1 MIQMSDTLMIMTQ
14 NTKIKDNMKQM
25 ITKLLL
31 LSAMALVSMGAV
43 KAQGDCSITLPYSM
57 NFDSLTATGGT
68 SFVPCWTRVN
78 AATSGNATYPNI
90 YDYGTYAA
98 TGHVYGNVL
107 SFTGNSA
114 SSTGTMRAATPLIPA
129 PLNSLDL
136 SFAVFK
142 NTLKLYAATDATDL
156 STYHLIGSYAPGYTW
171 ITYEV
176 RTDTISGLPS
186 AQGYLVFT
194 ADFGTGYGHDNPYL
208 DELVISALNSC
219 ERPSSVTVEE
229 VSPTSV
235 SLSWPAVS
243 GVTSYLVRY
252 NTTDDITT
260 ASEETVTGTTVE
272 IEDLLPNTEYHVW
285 VQSLCSE
292 TSESD
297 PRTTVVTTEMSCYP
311 LVNLHQAS
319 AGFDAVSYAWEFDP
333 RGNAPT
339 SVLTVLRD
347 LDDPTSVVEMEST
360 GETSHIVS
368 DLIPTHSYEVDF
380 YTLCDG
386 DTATMVTLP
395 VTFKV
400 CGESQLAALAGNY
413 DMHPVPAGYNYGYAQ
428 MMYPAD
434 VFLDMDTIRGIA
446 LHRASLNQS
455 SAAPITR
462 TLSIWMHCTSDTS
475 HNSAVSVTG
484 MTQVANDV
492 TYNFPVQEWDT
503 IYFTTPFV
511 YTEGENVI
519 LTIDDNTGTH
529 VSTGAAQWLWHEQSW
544 KTHYKNND
552 DSNPNPAAI
561 TGVTNTQRCPD
572 MHFVGSCNTDLSCTA
587 PVVAVGMVD
596 SASATI
602 NWVGSATVYT
612 LEYRTSGATTWT
624 VASSEANAPY
634 TLENLLPATHYE
646 VRVGVLCD
654 GASNLRYSDVV
665 TFTTGCALMDL
676 PFHFTQTDMCAA
688 ADNGFTPCWSR
699 SQYFYKGR
707 LTNSHRGYV
716 RNVDLNEW
724 FMLPAINGDLSN
736 ARLRTWAASSTDA
749 QVKVGI
755 ASLSNASDVVW
766 VDTIFI
772 TASQPDFSHD
782 EYVSYLDNYTGT
794 GNRVVVS
801 PIVTNLYHYVY
812 FFDFHVELIEDC
824 RPVENIVLDSSSAT
838 TLSIS
843 WTPRGGTTQW
853 AVEANGQRTVVS
865 GQPHCTLT
873 GLSAYTN
880 YEVSVRSLCGEDSSA
895 LTSEHF
901 RTACSGE
908 QCTFTL
914 AAHASGG
921 EGWKGAH
928 LHIIA
933 AGEMIEDFTMLQGSN
948 RSISLTVCENMPL
961 VFKWYSGNEDSEC
974 SFDLIKASGDTVY
987 SLLEG
992 LGYGDTLFVT
1002 NNMCAAAPVPTCT
1015 DRYESLVVSACDE
1028 YLWHGLT
1035 LTASGTYRDT
1045 VSRVVEGR
1053 CDSIYTL
1060 TLTIHESYSTDLD
1073 STAEGSFT
1081 WHDSVYTAS
1090 GTYTWADTTRYGCDS
1105 VETLHLT
1112 ILHPGTTCEDL
1123 YSTVEEDACDS
1134 YQWHGLT
1141 LTVSGT
1147 YRDTVFGA
1155 VEGGCDSIYTLTLTI
1170 NESYSRTI
1178 DTTAEGSFT
1187 WHGTTYTES
1196 GTYSWE
1202 GTTVAGCDSVETL
1215 HLTVTPAHSGINDAD
1230 GIMMALYPNPT
1241 SGLVKVVAEGI
1252 EKVEVY
1258 DATGRLVMTVCD
1270 SDVVDLSHMST
1281 GVYTLRVTLP
1291 EGMAM
1296 RKVLKR

>member
-1 MIQMSDTLMIMTQ
+1 MIQMSDALMIMTQ
-14 NTKIKDNMKQM
+14 KTKIKDNMKQM

-98 TGHVYGNVL
+98 TGHVYGKVL

-136 SFAVFK
+136 SFAVYK

-156 STYHLIGSYAPGYTW
+156 STYHLIGSYAPGYIWT
-171 ITYEV
+171 TYEV

-368 DLIPTHSYEVDF
+368 DLIPTHSYEIDF

-475 HNSAVSVTG
+475 HNSTVSVTG

-552 DSNPNPAAI
+552 NSNPNPAAI

-624 VASSEANAPY
+624 VASSEANASY

-654 GASNLRYSDVV
+654 GASDLRYSDVV

-688 ADNGFTPCWSR
+688 ADNGFTPCWSW

-843 WTPRGGTTQW
+843 WTPCGGTTQW

-908 QCTFTL
+908 QCSFTL

-933 AGEMIEDFTMLQGSN
+933 AGEVIEDFTMLQGSN

-1002 NNMCAAAPVPTCT
+1002 NNMCAADPVPTCT

-1035 LTASGTYRDT
+1035 LTA
-1045 VSRVVEGR
+1045 
-1053 CDSIYTL
+1053 
-1060 TLTIHESYSTDLD
+1060 
-1073 STAEGSFT
+1073 
-1081 WHDSVYTAS
+1081 
-1090 GTYTWADTTRYGCDS
+1090 
-1105 VETLHLT
+1105 
-1112 ILHPGTTCEDL
+1112 
-1123 YSTVEEDACDS
+1123 
-1134 YQWHGLT
+1134 
-1141 LTVSGT
+1141 SGT

-1196 GTYSWE
+1196 GTYPWS